1 VTVTSSDVR
10 TCGSIC
16 ANGTDTG
23 RLPIL
28 TKQYIPQHTL
38 ATNRLHPA
46 SRINTNNY
54 PANKRYIN
62 PWLPIRLD
70 LYQSVER
77 QHERC
82 ASRRNQHEVQ
92 NGVVAS
98 RMKGRLGDHVT
109 EMPCGCFLASTIDS
123 QWFV

>member
-1 VTVTSSDVR
+1 MNSDAR
-10 TCGSIC
+10 TYRSIC
-16 ANGTDTG
+16 ENGTNTE

-28 TKQYIPQHTL
+28 TKQHIPQHTL
-38 ATNRLHPA
+38 ATNSLHPA
-46 SRINTNNY
+46 SRIKPNY
-54 PANKRYIN
+54 QPDNMSTST

-82 ASRRNQHEVQ
+82 SSRRNQHEVQ

-98 RMKGRLGDHVT
+98 RMKGRLRDHVT

-123 QWFV
+123 Q